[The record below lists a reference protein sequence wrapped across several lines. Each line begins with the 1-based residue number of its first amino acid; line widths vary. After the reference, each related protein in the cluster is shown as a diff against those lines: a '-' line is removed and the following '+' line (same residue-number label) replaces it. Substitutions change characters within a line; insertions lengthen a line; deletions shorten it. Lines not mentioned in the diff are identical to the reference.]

1 MRAYYLLPL
10 GLLFVLVAESC
21 LNRQSV
27 SPFYG
32 KVVSVDMDRIADI
45 EMSDL
50 FDKIELT
57 CLENSD
63 STLLD
68 SCKDLKVFVSVR
80 DSSLY
85 YLYCDNKGIIS
96 VFDDTGHF
104 VSSSRKR
111 YGKDHGEYQILMDY
125 AYNRI
130 TNCIDLLTP
139 TAIISYDLDFNHVV
153 STLVTQHKDC
163 FYGKIA
169 AVSAQSYLLEHT
181 SVSPRRNIVFL
192 YDRDKDKVTKEISYE
207 ADVISALTQNV
218 SPIRQVG
225 GCLFF
230 SPQATSYHSYTIDT
244 INWTLKP
251 IWQMDFGSRNID
263 SRSLKN
269 MDEREQLDYLAFE
282 ADYPLPLRNFM
293 DYSSLISQI
302 RYKQQYYTCF
312 INLFSEKEAIM
323 SSVVLVANKMKDNKK
338 LPLFSHFDGKV
349 LYALA
354 PYSSAVEM
362 TNQSMLNEDLPC
374 GNPRVE
380 ERNPVVIKYYV
391 RGRMKKIEY
400 SLPSEVYGH

>member
-1 MRAYYLLPL
+1 MRGCYFLPL
-10 GLLFVLVAESC
+10 GLFFALILESC
-21 LNRQSV
+21 LYRQSV
-27 SPFYG
+27 SPFHG
-32 KVVSVDMDRIADI
+32 NVVSVDMDRIADI

-68 SCKDLKVFVSVR
+68 SCKDFKVFVSVR
-80 DSSLY
+80 DSSLH

-111 YGKDHGEYQILMDY
+111 YGKGHGEYQILMDY
-125 AYNRI
+125 TYNRF
-130 TNCIDLLTP
+130 TDCIDLLTP

-163 FYGKIA
+163 FYGRIA

-181 SVSPRRNIVFL
+181 SVSPRRNIVYL

-207 ADVISALTQNV
+207 ADVISALTQTV
-218 SPIRQVG
+218 SPVRQVG
-225 GCLFF
+225 DCLFF
-230 SPQATSYHSYTIDT
+230 SPQATSYYGYSVDT
-244 INWTLKP
+244 VNWTLKP
-251 IWQMDFGSRNID
+251 IWQMDFGSKNID

-323 SSVVLVANKMKDNKK
+323 SSVVLVANKMKDNKR

-354 PYSSAVEM
+354 PYSSVVEM
-362 TNQSMLNEDLPC
+362 TNQSLLNEDLPC

-380 ERNPVVIKYYV
+380 ERNPVVIKYYIH
-391 RGRMKKIEY
+391 GKMKK
-400 SLPSEVYGH
+400 H

>member
-21 LNRQSV
+21 LNRQPV
-27 SPFYG
+27 SPFHG
-32 KVVSVDMDRIADI
+32 NVVSVDMDRIADI

-68 SCKDLKVFVSVR
+68 SCMDLKVFVSAR

-85 YLYCDNKGIIS
+85 YLYCDSKGIIS
-96 VFDDTGHF
+96 VFDDTGRF
-104 VSSSRKR
+104 VSSSKKR
-111 YGKDHGEYQILMDY
+111 YGKGHGEYQILMDY
-125 AYNRI
+125 TYNRI
-130 TNCIDLLTP
+130 TDCIDLLTP
-139 TAIISYDLDFNHVV
+139 TAIVSYDLDFNHIV
-153 STLVTQHKDC
+153 STSVTQHKNC
-163 FYGKIA
+163 YYGKIA
-169 AVSAQSYLLEHT
+169 AVSSQMYLLEHT
-181 SVSPRRNIVFL
+181 SVSPRRNIMYL
-192 YDRDKDKVTKEISYE
+192 YDREKDKVMKEISYE

-218 SPIRQVG
+218 SPIRRVG

-244 INWTLKP
+244 VNWTLKP
-251 IWQMDFGSRNID
+251 IWQMDFGSRNIY

-282 ADYPLPLRNFM
+282 ADFPLPLRNFM

-312 INLFSEKEAIM
+312 INLSSEKEAIV
-323 SSVVLVANKMKDNKK
+323 SNVVLVANKMKDNKK

-354 PYSSAVEM
+354 PYSSVVEM

>member
-21 LNRQSV
+21 LNRQPV
-27 SPFYG
+27 SPFHG
-32 KVVSVDMDRIADI
+32 NVVSVDMDRIADI

-68 SCKDLKVFVSVR
+68 SCMDLKVFVSAR

-85 YLYCDNKGIIS
+85 YLYCDSKGIIS
-96 VFDDTGHF
+96 VFDDTGRF
-104 VSSSRKR
+104 VSSSKKR
-111 YGKDHGEYQILMDY
+111 YGKGHGEYQILMDY
-125 AYNRI
+125 TYNRI
-130 TNCIDLLTP
+130 TDCIDLLTP
-139 TAIISYDLDFNHVV
+139 TAIVSYDLDFNHIV
-153 STLVTQHKDC
+153 STSVTQHKNC
-163 FYGKIA
+163 YYGKIA
-169 AVSAQSYLLEHT
+169 AVSSQMYLLEHT
-181 SVSPRRNIVFL
+181 SVSPRRNIMYL
-192 YDRDKDKVTKEISYE
+192 YDREKDKVMKEISYE

-218 SPIRQVG
+218 SPIRRVG

-244 INWTLKP
+244 VNWTLKP

-282 ADYPLPLRNFM
+282 ADFPLPLRNFM

-312 INLFSEKEAIM
+312 INLSSEKEAIV
-323 SSVVLVANKMKDNKK
+323 SNVVLVANKMKDNKK

-354 PYSSAVEM
+354 PYSSVVEM